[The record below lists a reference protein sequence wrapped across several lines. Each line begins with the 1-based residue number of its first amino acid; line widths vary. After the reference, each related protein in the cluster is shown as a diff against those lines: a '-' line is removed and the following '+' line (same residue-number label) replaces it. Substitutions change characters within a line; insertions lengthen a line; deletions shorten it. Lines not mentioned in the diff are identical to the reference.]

1 MNCFEARQEFPALW
15 RTTLTVERRGELL
28 AHLKGCDKCDHAYRV
43 FALTA
48 PVLYGET
55 ERHASRVAAPA
66 RREFSLAD
74 RPRRFASASRE
85 VARPNRWFQMAA
97 AAAIFV
103 FATSAAY
110 LSTRAPNESMGEAF
124 SIPES
129 SMTSDTETSETT
141 GDPLAPEMPQT
152 ESDLAS

>member
-15 RTTLTVERRGELL
+15 RKTVTADRRNDLL
-28 AHLKGCDKCDHAYRV
+28 AHLKGCEKCDHAFRV

-48 PVLYGET
+48 PVLYGEM
-55 ERHASRVAAPA
+55 EQPASRALRPA

-74 RPRRFASASRE
+74 RPSRFASASRE
-85 VARPNRWFQMAA
+85 VSRSNRWLPMAA

-110 LSTRAPNESMGEAF
+110 LSVRTPNDSIGEAL
-124 SIPES
+124 SVPES
-129 SMTSDTETSETT
+129 NMTSDTT
-141 GDPLAPEMPQT
+141 GDPLAPEMPLT

>member
-1 MNCFEARQEFPALW
+1 MMNCFEARQEFSALW
-15 RTTLTVERRGELL
+15 RKTAAAERRAELL
-28 AHLKGCDKCDHAYRV
+28 AHLKGCGKCDHAFRI

-48 PVLYGET
+48 PVLHGKT
-55 ERHASRVAAPA
+55 EPDAARVSRPA

-74 RPRRFASASRE
+74 RPRRFASVSRE
-85 VARPNRWFQMAA
+85 VALSRQANRWLAMSA

-110 LSTRAPNESMGEAF
+110 LSTRAPNESLGEAL
-124 SIPES
+124 SVPEA
-129 SMTSDTETSETT
+129 SMNSETA
-141 GDPLAPEMPQT
+141 GDPLAPEMPMT

>member
-15 RTTLTVERRGELL
+15 RKTATAERRADLL
-28 AHLKGCDKCDHAYRV
+28 AHLKGCDKCDHAFRI

-48 PVLYGET
+48 PVLHGDMEQQ
-55 ERHASRVAAPA
+55 ASRAMPA

-74 RPRRFASASRE
+74 RPRRFASVTRE
-85 VARPNRWFQMAA
+85 VSRPNRWLPMAA

-110 LSTRAPNESMGEAF
+110 LSTHAPNESIGEAL
-124 SIPES
+124 SIPELS
-129 SMTSDTETSETT
+129 LNPETA
-141 GDPLAPEMPQT
+141 GDPLAPEMPLT

>member
-15 RTTLTVERRGELL
+15 RKTLTPERRTDLL
-28 AHLKGCDKCDHAYRV
+28 AHLKGCEKCDHAFRL

-48 PVLYGET
+48 PVLHGEM
-55 ERHASRVAAPA
+55 EHPAMRESRPA
-66 RREFSLAD
+66 RIEFSLAD

-85 VARPNRWFQMAA
+85 TARFNRWIPMAA

-110 LSTRAPNESMGEAF
+110 LSARGPGDSIGEAL
-124 SIPES
+124 SVPETNMS
-129 SMTSDTETSETT
+129 SETT
-141 GDPLAPEMPQT
+141 GDPLAPEMPAT
-152 ESDLAS
+152 ESDVAG

>member
-1 MNCFEARQEFPALW
+1 MNCFEARQEFPGLW
-15 RTTLTVERRGELL
+15 RKTATAARRSELI
-28 AHLKGCDKCDHAYRV
+28 AHLKGCEKCDHAFRI

-48 PVLYGET
+48 PVLYSEV
-55 ERHASRVAAPA
+55 EPPAAQVSRPA

-74 RPRRFASASRE
+74 RPRRFASVSRE
-85 VARPNRWFQMAA
+85 TSYSRPTRWIQVAA

-110 LSTRAPNESMGEAF
+110 LSARMPDESIGEAL
-124 SIPES
+124 STPES
-129 SMTSDTETSETT
+129 SMTSETA
-141 GDPLAPEMPQT
+141 GDPLAPEMPVT

>member
-1 MNCFEARQEFPALW
+1 MNCFEARQEFSALW
-15 RTTLTVERRGELL
+15 RKTATAERRSELL
-28 AHLKGCDKCDHAYRV
+28 AHLKGCEKCDHAFRV

-48 PVLYGET
+48 PVLHGEMDQP
-55 ERHASRVAAPA
+55 EALVSRPA

-74 RPRRFASASRE
+74 RPRRFASISRE
-85 VARPNRWFQMAA
+85 APRQNRWLPMAA

-110 LSTRAPNESMGEAF
+110 LSARVPDDSIGEAL
-124 SIPES
+124 SAPES
-129 SMTSDTETSETT
+129 SMTSETA
-141 GDPLAPEMPQT
+141 GDPLAPEMPLT

>member
-1 MNCFEARQEFPALW
+1 MNCFEARQEFSALW
-15 RTTLTVERRGELL
+15 RKTLTAERRTELL
-28 AHLKGCDKCDHAYRV
+28 AHLKVCEKCDHAFRV

-48 PVLYGET
+48 PVLHGEM
-55 ERHASRVAAPA
+55 EQQASRVSQQE

-74 RPRRFASASRE
+74 RPRRFASTRE
-85 VARPNRWFQMAA
+85 VSRPNRWLSMAA

-110 LSTRAPNESMGEAF
+110 LSTRAPNESIGDELSAPEA
-124 SIPES
+124 
-129 SMTSDTETSETT
+129 SMTSETT
-141 GDPLAPEMPQT
+141 GDPLAPEMPLT

>member
-15 RTTLTVERRGELL
+15 RKTLTAERRGELL
-28 AHLKGCDKCDHAYRV
+28 AHLKGCAKCDHAFRV

-48 PVLYGET
+48 PVLHGEM
-55 ERHASRVAAPA
+55 EQQSSRVTRPE

-74 RPRRFASASRE
+74 RPRRFASVSRE
-85 VARPNRWFQMAA
+85 KSQPNRWIPMAA

-110 LSTRAPNESMGEAF
+110 LSARMPNESIGEEL
-124 SIPES
+124 STPES
-129 SMTSDTETSETT
+129 SIASEMT
-141 GDPLAPEMPQT
+141 GDPLAPEMPIT

>member
-1 MNCFEARQEFPALW
+1 MNCFEARQEFSALW
-15 RTTLTVERRGELL
+15 RKTAAAERRGELL
-28 AHLKGCDKCDHAYRV
+28 AHLKGCEKCDHAFRI

-48 PVLYGET
+48 PVLHGDMEQQ
-55 ERHASRVAAPA
+55 ASRVSRPA

-74 RPRRFASASRE
+74 RPSRFASATRE
-85 VARPNRWFQMAA
+85 VSRPNRWLPMAA

-110 LSTRAPNESMGEAF
+110 LSTRAPNESIGEAL
-124 SIPES
+124 SVPES
-129 SMTSDTETSETT
+129 SMTSETT
-141 GDPLAPEMPQT
+141 SDPLAPEMPLT

>member
-15 RTTLTVERRGELL
+15 RKTLASERRTELL
-28 AHLKGCDKCDHAYRV
+28 AHLKGCEKCDHAFRV

-48 PVLYGET
+48 PVLHGEI
-55 ERHASRVAAPA
+55 ELQAASRALRPA

-74 RPRRFASASRE
+74 RPWRFASVTRE
-85 VARPNRWFQMAA
+85 VSRPNRWLPMAA

-110 LSTRAPNESMGEAF
+110 LSARTPDESIGEAL
-124 SIPES
+124 SVSES
-129 SMTSDTETSETT
+129 SMTSETA
-141 GDPLAPEMPQT
+141 GDPLAPEMPLT

>member
-1 MNCFEARQEFPALW
+1 MNCFEARQEFSALW
-15 RTTLTVERRGELL
+15 RKTATAERRSELL
-28 AHLKGCDKCDHAYRV
+28 AHLKGCEKCDHAFRV

-48 PVLYGET
+48 PVLHGEMDQP
-55 ERHASRVAAPA
+55 AALVSRPA

-74 RPRRFASASRE
+74 RPRRFASISRE
-85 VARPNRWFQMAA
+85 TPRQNRWLPMAA

-110 LSTRAPNESMGEAF
+110 LSARVPDDSIGEAL
-124 SIPES
+124 SAPES
-129 SMTSDTETSETT
+129 SMTSETA
-141 GDPLAPEMPQT
+141 GDPLAPEMPLT

>member
-15 RTTLTVERRGELL
+15 RKQLTAERRDELL
-28 AHLKGCDKCDHAYRV
+28 AHLKGCEKCDHAFRV

-48 PVLYGET
+48 PVLYGQME
-55 ERHASRVAAPA
+55 HLASRVARPA

-74 RPRRFASASRE
+74 RPSRFASVTRE
-85 VARPNRWFQMAA
+85 APRANRWLPMAA

-110 LSTRAPNESMGEAF
+110 FSERVPVESLGEELSV
-124 SIPES
+124 PELS
-129 SMTSDTETSETT
+129 LSPETA
-141 GDPLAPEMPQT
+141 GDPLAPEMPLT
-152 ESDLAS
+152 ENDLAS

>member
-15 RTTLTVERRGELL
+15 RKTASAERRADLL
-28 AHLKGCDKCDHAYRV
+28 AHLKGCEKCDHAFRV

-48 PVLYGET
+48 PVLYGDM
-55 ERHASRVAAPA
+55 ERPASRVSSPA

-74 RPRRFASASRE
+74 RPRRFASVTPEVSR
-85 VARPNRWFQMAA
+85 ANRWLPMAA

-110 LSTRAPNESMGEAF
+110 LSTRTPSESIGEAL
-124 SIPES
+124 SVPELS
-129 SMTSDTETSETT
+129 LSPETA
-141 GDPLAPEMPQT
+141 GDPLAPEMPLT

>member
-1 MNCFEARQEFPALW
+1 MW
-15 RTTLTVERRGELL
+15 RKTLTAERRGELL
-28 AHLKGCDKCDHAYRV
+28 AHLKGCEKCDHAFRV

-48 PVLYGET
+48 PVLHSEI
-55 ERHASRVAAPA
+55 ERYPARVSRPA

-85 VARPNRWFQMAA
+85 VSRPSRWIPMAA

-110 LSTRAPNESMGEAF
+110 LSARVPDESIGEAL
-124 SIPES
+124 SVPEA
-129 SMTSDTETSETT
+129 SMTSENT
-141 GDPLAPEMPQT
+141 GDPLAPEMPLT

>member
-1 MNCFEARQEFPALW
+1 MW
-15 RTTLTVERRGELL
+15 RKTLTAERRGELL
-28 AHLKGCDKCDHAYRV
+28 AHLKGCEKCDHAFRV

-48 PVLYGET
+48 PVLHGEM
-55 ERHASRVAAPA
+55 ERHPARASRPA

-85 VARPNRWFQMAA
+85 VSRPNRWVPMAA

-110 LSTRAPNESMGEAF
+110 LSARVPNESIGEAL
-124 SIPES
+124 SVPES
-129 SMTSDTETSETT
+129 SMTSENAE
-141 GDPLAPEMPQT
+141 DPLAPEMPLT

>member
-15 RTTLTVERRGELL
+15 RKTLTGERRADLI
-28 AHLKGCDKCDHAYRV
+28 AHLKGCEKCDHAFRV

-48 PVLYGET
+48 PVLHGDMEQP
-55 ERHASRVAAPA
+55 ASRVSQPE

-74 RPRRFASASRE
+74 RPRRFASAPRE
-85 VARPNRWFQMAA
+85 VARPSEWISMAA

-110 LSTRAPNESMGEAF
+110 LSTRAPSESIGEAL
-124 SIPES
+124 SGPELS
-129 SMTSDTETSETT
+129 LTPETAS
-141 GDPLAPEMPQT
+141 DPLAPEMPLT

>member
-1 MNCFEARQEFPALW
+1 MNCFEARQEFSALW
-15 RTTLTVERRGELL
+15 RKTLTAERRTELL
-28 AHLKGCDKCDHAYRV
+28 AHLKGCEKCDHAFRV

-48 PVLYGET
+48 PVLHGEM
-55 ERHASRVAAPA
+55 EQQASRVSQQE

-74 RPRRFASASRE
+74 RPRRFASTRE
-85 VARPNRWFQMAA
+85 VSRPNRWLSMAA

-110 LSTRAPNESMGEAF
+110 LSTRAPNESIGDELSAPEA
-124 SIPES
+124 
-129 SMTSDTETSETT
+129 SMTSETT
-141 GDPLAPEMPQT
+141 GDPLAPEMPLT

>member
-15 RTTLTVERRGELL
+15 RKTVTADRRADLL
-28 AHLKGCDKCDHAYRV
+28 AHLKGCEKCDHAFRV

-48 PVLYGET
+48 PVLYGEM
-55 ERHASRVAAPA
+55 EQPALRASRPA

-74 RPRRFASASRE
+74 RPSRFASTSREASRL
-85 VARPNRWFQMAA
+85 NRWLPMAA

-110 LSTRAPNESMGEAF
+110 LSVRTPNDSIGEAL
-124 SIPES
+124 SVPES
-129 SMTSDTETSETT
+129 SMTSDTT
-141 GDPLAPEMPQT
+141 GDPLAPEMPLT